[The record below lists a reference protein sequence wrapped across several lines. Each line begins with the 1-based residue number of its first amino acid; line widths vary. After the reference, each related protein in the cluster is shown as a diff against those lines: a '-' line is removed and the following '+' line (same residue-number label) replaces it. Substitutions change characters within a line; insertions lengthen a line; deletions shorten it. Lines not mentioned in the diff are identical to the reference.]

1 MAQAPNWT
9 LRTTEAPAGLSL
21 PLRELAVWGKQGT
34 TAMLLRA
41 QVGVGRGSQ
50 SSWKQVGG
58 LRDLRL
64 SAEPDARGPGS
75 CAVVG
80 EGQITGRHAAR
91 QERRD
96 CIGKDN
102 SEETHRTGVGVTRC
116 WKDGEMGREAES

>member
-1 MAQAPNWT
+1 MQ
-9 LRTTEAPAGLSL
+9 EASVCRGSRGPESVILPA
-21 PLRELAVWGKQGT
+21 E
-34 TAMLLRA
+34 
-41 QVGVGRGSQ
+41 VGVGRGSQ